1 MSRTKHILFGG
12 AATLLALLPGGAA
25 ASSESMPRGPR
36 PAPPGAH
43 KAEVII
49 KCGAPER
56 QDDWADEL
64 IEHRGVL
71 GERFVNTER
80 ERWIYNFGA
89 NSFLR
94 FLLFEN
100 GRLVEIATGERGYD
114 ERRSAAGPCDPGRFH
129 VGLSQYE
136 LLQQCGAP
144 FFKDSRREEREFAV
158 SKGVRKRVLAR
169 IEEWTYNLGP
179 DQFLRILTFENNK
192 QKEKHTNEHRNKT
205 TNNTNT
211 TRRPS

>member
-25 ASSESMPRGPR
+25 ASSESMKCGNRLVSIGDN
-36 PAPPGAH
+36 
-43 KAEVII
+43 KAEVFI
-49 KCGAPER
+49 KCGAPVW

-64 IEHRGVL
+64 IEHRGDL
-71 GERFVNTER
+71 GERFVTTER

-100 GRLVEIATGERGYD
+100 GRLVESATGERGYD

-144 FFKDSRREEREFAV
+144 FFKDSLREEREFAV
-158 SKGVRKRVLAR
+158 SKGVRKRVLAQNEKKTNNHR
-169 IEEWTYNLGP
+169 P
-179 DQFLRILTFENNK
+179 DQNK
-192 QKEKHTNEHRNKT
+192 HNHTNENGKLVDVRT
-205 TNNTNT
+205 GD
-211 TRRPS
+211 RGF

>member
-12 AATLLALLPGGAA
+12 AATLLALLHGGAA
-25 ASSESMPRGPR
+25 ASSESMKCGNRLVSIGDN
-36 PAPPGAH
+36 
-43 KAEVII
+43 KAEVFI
-49 KCGAPER
+49 KCGAPGW
-56 QDDWADEL
+56 QDDWADDL
-64 IEHRGVL
+64 IEHRGDL
-71 GERFVNTER
+71 GEHFVTTER
-80 ERWIYNFGA
+80 VRWIYIFGA

-144 FFKDSRREEREFAV
+144 FFKDSRREEREFAK

-169 IEEWTYNLGP
+169 IEEWTYILGP
-179 DQFLRILTFENNK
+179 DQNK
-192 QKEKHTNEHRNKT
+192 RNHTNENSKQEEERT
-205 TNNTNT
+205 DE
-211 TRRPS
+211 REF

>member
-12 AATLLALLPGGAA
+12 AATLLALLHGGAA
-25 ASSESMPRGPR
+25 ASSESMKCGNRLVSIGDN
-36 PAPPGAH
+36 
-43 KAEVII
+43 KAEVFI
-49 KCGAPER
+49 KCGAPVW

-64 IEHRGVL
+64 IEHRGDL
-71 GERFVNTER
+71 GERFVTTER

-179 DQFLRILTFENNK
+179 DQFLRILTFENGK
-192 QKEKHTNEHRNKT
+192 LVDVRTGDRGF
-205 TNNTNT
+205 
-211 TRRPS
+211 